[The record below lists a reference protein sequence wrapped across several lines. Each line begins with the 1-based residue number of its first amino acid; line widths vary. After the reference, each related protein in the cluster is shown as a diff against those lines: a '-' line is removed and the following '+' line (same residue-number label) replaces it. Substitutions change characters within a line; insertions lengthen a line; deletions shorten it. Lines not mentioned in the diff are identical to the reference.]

1 MYGMPAPDMS
11 RANWR
16 KSSYSGSNG
25 NCVETAIT
33 SSNIAVRDSQN
44 PEGLRLTFR
53 AETWQAFTT
62 GLRRA

>member
-1 MYGMPAPDMS
+1 MQALAMS

-25 NCVETAIT
+25 NCVETANT
-33 SSNIAVRDSQN
+33 GSDVAVRDSQR

-53 AETWQAFTT
+53 AETWQAFTV
-62 GLRRA
+62 GLKRRV